1 MKRKAL
7 AILIKEIIKRNLAII
22 LDFAPTI
29 IGFVITFVVGM
40 FIINDIFVTLL
51 LALFVAL
58 MCSAAFVII
67 SIIVDTIIKLKKEYD
82 NILDNFNNC
91 HDENK

>member
-7 AILIKEIIKRNLAII
+7 AILIKEIIKRNLAMII
-22 LDFAPTI
+22 VFFPAI
-29 IGFVITFVVGM
+29 IGFVITFVIGM
-40 FIINDIFVTLL
+40 FNINDIFVTLL

-67 SIIVDTIIKLKKEYD
+67 FSIVDTVIQLKKEYD
-82 NILDNFNNC
+82 NILDNLNNC

>member
-7 AILIKEIIKRNLAII
+7 AILIKEIIKRNLGII
-22 LDFAPTI
+22 LNCAPAI
-29 IGFVITFVVGM
+29 IGFVITFVIGM
-40 FIINDIFVTLL
+40 FNINDIFVTLL

-67 SIIVDTIIKLKKEYD
+67 FIIVDAIIKLKKEYD
-82 NILDNFNNC
+82 NILDNLNNC

>member
-7 AILIKEIIKRNLAII
+7 AILIKEIIKRNLGMI
-22 LDFAPTI
+22 LVCAPAI
-29 IGFVITFVVGM
+29 IGFVITFVIGM
-40 FIINDIFVTLL
+40 LNGIDIFVTLL
-51 LALFVAL
+51 LALVVAL

-67 SIIVDTIIKLKKEYD
+67 FVIVDAIIKLKKEYD
-82 NILDNFNNC
+82 NILDNLNNC

>member
-22 LDFAPTI
+22 LTFAPTI

-51 LALFVAL
+51 LALFVAS